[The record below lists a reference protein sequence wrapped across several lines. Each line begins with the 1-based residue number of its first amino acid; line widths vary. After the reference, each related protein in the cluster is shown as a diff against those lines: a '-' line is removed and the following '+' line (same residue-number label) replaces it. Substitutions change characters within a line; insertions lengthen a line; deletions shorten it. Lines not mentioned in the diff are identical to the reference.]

1 MRGERGSVTAEFAA
15 ALPAV
20 VLLLALALGA
30 LAAGSMSVRLQDA
43 AGLTARALA
52 RGDPPDAAQSIAG
65 ALVPGVAVSR
75 HDRSGLVCVLL
86 TTRAPGALSGLQ
98 LRAESCALAER

>member
-1 MRGERGSVTAEFAA
+1 MRGERGSVTAEFVA

-30 LAAGSMSVRLQDA
+30 LALGSQSVRLQDA

-52 RGDPPDAAQSIAG
+52 RGDPPEAADAIAG
-65 ALVPGVAVSR
+65 ALVPGVAVARSE
-75 HDRSGLVCVLL
+75 RSGLVCVLL
-86 TTRAPGALSGLQ
+86 MTRGSGPLSGLQ